1 MFGNE
6 SVFAELPTALQ
17 LDPSATLYL
26 PPTSLAA
33 IDLLP
38 NTLVGA
44 WSDDSEPKTTIADM
58 YAALKTARGKAW
70 PEKVFIST
78 LNTAIGQ
85 GYMQRLNGKAP
96 IVSLQHDGNIE
107 IVIKS
112 EAPKPPETMSPQPGR
127 RFSNLMTLSVA
138 ELQDL
143 ADHVHALM
151 KPLAGCDPQIEVRV
165 TIKNESSGDLSE
177 ATKVLAQVK
186 PGWKF

>member
-1 MFGNE
+1 MKTLDY
-6 SVFAELPTALQ
+6 VFAFF
-17 LDPSATLYL
+17 
-26 PPTSLAA
+26 LAA
-33 IDLLP
+33 QRAFI
-38 NTLVGA
+38 N
-44 WSDDSEPKTTIADM
+44 ADNFF
-58 YAALKTARGKAW
+58 L
-70 PEKVFIST
+70 
-78 LNTAIGQ
+78 
-85 GYMQRLNGKAP
+85 LNGRAP
-96 IVSLQHDGNIE
+96 IVSLQRDGNIE
-107 IVIKS
+107 LVIKS

-165 TIKNESSGDLSE
+165 TIKNESSGDLLE